1 AAALYGLLPLALMH
15 NRFDQRWVR
24 IDCFIITSSAAALL
38 VYTSRMRDDGTR
50 VRDCLA
56 VICGFAVT
64 FAIVLGVIFLRGST
78 ARALWE
84 SQVAVNFALFIRL
97 RDWQVP
103 LFLRI
108 AWVPWSAAGIAA
120 AFLICRRRT
129 VDNQDLWRVFKG
141 LV

>member
-1 AAALYGLLPLALMH
+1 M
-15 NRFDQRWVR
+15 
-24 IDCFIITSSAAALL
+24 
-38 VYTSRMRDDGTR
+38 
-50 VRDCLA
+50 
-56 VICGFAVT
+56 
-64 FAIVLGVIFLRGST
+64 RGST

-120 AFLICRRRT
+120 AFLICRQRT

-141 LV
+141 VVTAAGLFLFASGHGNLMTGLALPLCWLVV